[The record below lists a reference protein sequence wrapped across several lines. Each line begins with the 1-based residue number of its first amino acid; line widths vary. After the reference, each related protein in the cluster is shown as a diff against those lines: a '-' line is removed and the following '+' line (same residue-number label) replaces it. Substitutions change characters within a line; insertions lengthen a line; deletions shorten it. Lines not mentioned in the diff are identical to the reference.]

1 MTETELARLE
11 HLARSPA
18 WRAHFRHPD
27 GRDDAVPPI
36 DAPGVTEAKARSLLL
51 RLTKLAPA
59 YGWTHV
65 RTEADRPAVQDLP
78 RSPVSEST
86 APTPRQIDPRLQ
98 NAIRKLDLDGIDLDL
113 LVNPEDLLS
122 SASDVVPT

>member
-11 HLARSPA
+11 HLARSPS

-36 DAPGVTEAKARSLLL
+36 DAPGVTQAKARSLLL

-65 RTEADRPAVQDLP
+65 RTEPDGPTSQDPPRLPVPESVAPLSRP
-78 RSPVSEST
+78 
-86 APTPRQIDPRLQ
+86 IDPRLQ
-98 NAIRKLDLDGIDLDL
+98 QAIRRLDLDGIDLDL